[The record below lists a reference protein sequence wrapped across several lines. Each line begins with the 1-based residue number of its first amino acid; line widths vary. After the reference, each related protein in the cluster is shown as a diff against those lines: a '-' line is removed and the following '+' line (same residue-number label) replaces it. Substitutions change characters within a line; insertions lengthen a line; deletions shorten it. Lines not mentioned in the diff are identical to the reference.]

1 MVVGKD
7 TDSKRKK
14 AGDLRGIQEVFE
26 ILTFR
31 ERLYKPKKL
40 KKLKKLKIF
49 TFAEKSFSNPSRN

>member
-31 ERLYKPKKL
+31 ERLYKL